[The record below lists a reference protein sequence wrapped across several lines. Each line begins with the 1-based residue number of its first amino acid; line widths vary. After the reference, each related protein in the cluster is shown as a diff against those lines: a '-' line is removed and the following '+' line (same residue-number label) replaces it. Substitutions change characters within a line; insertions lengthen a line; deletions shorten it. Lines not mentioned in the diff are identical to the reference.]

1 MLRQEIVTAIVEKMK
16 EILTANGFYSDA
28 GKNVFEW
35 LDKSLGKDEYP
46 AIIIRD
52 ITDNTADGQYLDHKL
67 KIEIDIAVKDGS
79 NTTWNMREV
88 SSDVIKSFGLLEEE
102 INYRCNYNGSDFLVD
117 QKDTLY
123 GGVRLDFEVLY
134 QTGRWEQ

>member
-16 EILTANGFYSDA
+16 EISTANGFYSDA

-52 ITDNTADGQYLDHKL
+52 ISDNVADGQYLDHKL

-88 SSDVIKSFGLLEEE
+88 SSDVIKSFGLLEEK
-102 INYRCNYNGSDFLVD
+102 IYCRCNYNGSDFLVD

>member
-1 MLRQEIVTAIVEKMK
+1 MLRQKIVTAIVEKMK
-16 EILTANGFYSDA
+16 EISTANGFYSDA

-52 ITDNTADGQYLDHKL
+52 ISDNVADGQYLDHKL
-67 KIEIDIAVKDGS
+67 KIEIDIAVKDGG

-88 SSDVIKSFGLLEEE
+88 SSDVIKSFGLLEEK
-102 INYRCNYNGSDFLVD
+102 INYRFNYNGSDFLVD

>member
-16 EILTANGFYSDA
+16 EISTANGFYSDA

-52 ITDNTADGQYLDHKL
+52 ITDNTADGQYIDHKL

-88 SSDVIKSFGLLEEE
+88 SSDVIKSFGLFEEE

>member
-1 MLRQEIVTAIVEKMK
+1 MLRQKIVTAIVEKMK
-16 EILTANGFYSDA
+16 EISTANGFYSDA

-52 ITDNTADGQYLDHKL
+52 ISDNTTDGQYLDHKL
-67 KIEIDIAVKDGS
+67 KIEIDIAVKDGN

-88 SSDVIKSFGLLEEE
+88 SSDVIKSFGLLEEK
-102 INYRCNYNGSDFLVD
+102 INYRFNYNGSDFLVD